1 MSGARAWMRR
11 AWPPLRGRRGRERG
25 RSPSVGTTA
34 AAAEHPCPT
43 QPSAHTFPY
52 RRHEEARQ
60 VLLSLRGDYPAFV
73 EWELQGM
80 ISATTESA
88 SGWAKLREPAAMR
101 TVLVGIAISVIQQ
114 IVGVNSVNGYAPQI
128 LVSAGFSG
136 KSSLTLSIVIG
147 VVKVGFVAVALG
159 LMDCLGRKTLLIGG
173 TVVMGASMIVLGVLL
188 DKYSSDPPTS
198 VAWGSASM
206 LFLAMAS
213 FELGQGPVV
222 WLLMSEIFPLNI
234 RGAAMSLGSA
244 SNFLFNFIVML
255 TFPLLK
261 SPHALGEGGVFYL
274 YSGICFASC
283 VFIGV
288 FVPETRGRTLEDIE
302 QVFRRGTDRKPAS
315 SAAVGLALNQ

>member
-1 MSGARAWMRR
+1 
-11 AWPPLRGRRGRERG
+11 
-25 RSPSVGTTA
+25 
-34 AAAEHPCPT
+34 
-43 QPSAHTFPY
+43 
-52 RRHEEARQ
+52 
-60 VLLSLRGDYPAFV
+60 
-73 EWELQGM
+73 M
-80 ISATTESA
+80 ISATGKSA
-88 SGWAKLREPAAMR
+88 SGWAKLREPSAMR

-114 IVGVNSVNGYAPQI
+114 IVGVNSVNGYAPEI

-136 KSSLTLSIVIG
+136 KSSLTLSIMIG

-159 LMDCLGRKTLLIGG
+159 LMDCLGRKALLIGG
-173 TVVMGASMIVLGVLL
+173 TIVMGISMIVLGVLL
-188 DKYSSDPPTS
+188 QRYPTDPPTS
-198 VAWGSASM
+198 AAWGSASM

-222 WLLMSEIFPLNI
+222 WLLLSEIFPLNI

-244 SNFLFNFIVML
+244 TNFLFNFIVML

-274 YSGICFASC
+274 YAGVCFVSC

-302 QVFRRGTDRKPAS
+302 QVFRRATGRKASAS
-315 SAAVGLALNQ
+315 SAKVGLALNQ